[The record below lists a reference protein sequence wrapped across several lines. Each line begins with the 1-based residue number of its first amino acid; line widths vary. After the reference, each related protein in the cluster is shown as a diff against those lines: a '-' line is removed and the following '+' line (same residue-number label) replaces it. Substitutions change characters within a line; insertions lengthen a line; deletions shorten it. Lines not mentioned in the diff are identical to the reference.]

1 MKTGAMS
8 VQDRPENELL
18 LCCARTHMDQE
29 KIDRGHAL
37 LRNGIDWTLLIR
49 MTQLHGLMPLL
60 YKNIDAHF
68 PEDVPPLILN
78 QLQEWYV
85 ANARRNLL
93 LVGQLLMLL
102 RLFRDNDIPVI
113 PYKGAVLAASAHGDI
128 TLREF
133 HDLDFLVQQDHLLR
147 ARDLLLSRG
156 YQLSV
161 KGDGGDV
168 VRQNSQ
174 YEVGLVLAHAG
185 IHVELKWDIVA
196 RYFAL
201 PMDMTALWTRLKP
214 VLIEGREIYTFSPED
229 TLLILCIHGTK
240 HLWASLMWVTD
251 ISELIQANPGLNW
264 QWLWDHSNTLGSR
277 RMLSLGL
284 SLARDLLGTSLPKKV
299 EQQVEAD
306 PPVKRLTEEVSRRL
320 FDRSNLS
327 PSVLESITFHCRARE
342 HLSDR
347 AKYGYRLLMTT
358 TPSDRELLQ
367 ASSSLS
373 PLASCIRP
381 FRLARKYGKSLAKRL
396 LTTVNTL

>member
-1 MKTGAMS
+1 
-8 VQDRPENELL
+8 
-18 LCCARTHMDQE
+18 MDQE
-29 KIDRGHAL
+29 KIDRGRTL
-37 LRNGIDWTLLIR
+37 LRKGIDWTLLLR
-49 MTQLHGLMPLL
+49 MAQLHGLMPLL

-68 PEDVPPLILN
+68 PEDVPPFILN

-174 YEVGLVLAHAG
+174 YEVGLVLVHAG
-185 IHVELKWDIVA
+185 IHVELKWNIVA

-214 VLIEGREIYTFSPED
+214 VFIDGREVYTFSPED

-251 ISELIQANPGLNW
+251 VSELIQANPGLDW
-264 QWLWDHSNTLGSR
+264 QWLLDQSNILGSQ

-284 SLARDLLGTSLPKKV
+284 FLAKGLLGTSLPEKV
-299 EQQVEAD
+299 KQQVEAD
-306 PPVKRLTEEVSRRL
+306 SSVKRLAEEVSLRL
-320 FDRSNLS
+320 FDRSSLS
-327 PSVLESITFHCRARE
+327 SGVWESVTFHCRARE
-342 HLSDR
+342 RLSDR
-347 AKYGYRLLMTT
+347 ARYSYRLLMTT
-358 TPSDRELLQ
+358 TPSDQELLQ

-373 PLASCIRP
+373 HLSFCIRP
-381 FRLARKYGKSLAKRL
+381 FRLAGKYGKDLAKRL
-396 LTTVNTL
+396 FTSVNIT

>member
-1 MKTGAMS
+1 MPIQHQT
-8 VQDRPENELL
+8 ENELL
-18 LCCARTHMDQE
+18 LCCARTRMDQE
-29 KIDRGHAL
+29 KIDRGHTL
-37 LRNGIDWTLLIR
+37 LRKGIDWPFLESMAR
-49 MTQLHGLMPLL
+49 LHGLAPLL

-68 PEDVPPLILN
+68 SADVPPLILH
-78 QLQEWYV
+78 QLQERYV

-102 RLFRDNDIPVI
+102 RLFKDHDIQVI
-113 PYKGAVLAASAHGDI
+113 PYKGPVLAASAHGDI

-161 KGDGGDV
+161 KSDCGDV

-185 IHVELKWDIVA
+185 IHVELKWDIID

-201 PMDMTALWTRLKP
+201 PMDTADLWTRLKP
-214 VLIEGREIYTFSPED
+214 VFIDGRKIHTFSPED

-251 ISELIQANPGLNW
+251 VSELIQANPGLDW
-264 QWLWDHSNTLGSR
+264 QWLLDLSNSLGSR
-277 RMLSLGL
+277 RMLFLGL
-284 SLARDLLGTSLPKKV
+284 LLAKGLLGTSLPLKV
-299 EQQVEAD
+299 KQQVEAD
-306 PPVKRLTEEVSRRL
+306 SSVKRLAEEVSRRL
-320 FDRSNLS
+320 FDQSDQLS
-327 PSVLESITFHCRARE
+327 SAWEKVAFHCRARE
-342 HLSDR
+342 RLGDR
-347 AKYGYRLLMTT
+347 AKYGCRLVLTT
-358 TPSDRELLQ
+358 TPSDRALLA

-373 PLASCIRP
+373 ALSPYIRP
-381 FRLARKYGKSLAKRL
+381 FRLAGKYGKSLAKRL